1 VMSRDNSAADDSTE
15 PEPCETCEPKLMQ
28 IAHGNEYE
36 CPDCGQVWVND
47 GRGVQPAEQVDA

>member
-1 VMSRDNSAADDSTE
+1 MSRDTSADDSAE
-15 PEPCETCEPKLMQ
+15 VEPCETCEPKLLK
-28 IAHGNEYE
+28 IAAGNEYE